1 VVTISRQAGC
11 PAGVVSEYLLKRLKD
26 ERFGPDPAHWR
37 IINKEILSEAAR
49 ELGLSEDKINY
60 IIEIGMRSTMEEIIA
75 ALSSK
80 YYKSDRKI
88 RKTVAEVIRTIAASG
103 SVIIVGR
110 GGVALTQDIPGSL
123 HIYLEAPES
132 WRVRQLMK
140 HFDWKEEKAL
150 KTCREWDT
158 QREKV
163 KEMYGAGSKSGL
175 YHVSFSCDK
184 LKPEEISASA
194 YHLLTL
200 LNKDMR

>member
-1 VVTISRQAGC
+1 MMDNILIRYFNQRVEQAQAEAGIVRKGPVVTISRQAGC

-103 SVIIVGR
+103 SVIDRAMAACIR
-110 GGVALTQDIPGSL
+110 S
-123 HIYLEAPES
+123 S
-132 WRVRQLMK
+132 
-140 HFDWKEEKAL
+140 
-150 KTCREWDT
+150 
-158 QREKV
+158 
-163 KEMYGAGSKSGL
+163 SSGL
-175 YHVSFSCDK
+175 Q
-184 LKPEEISASA
+184 
-194 YHLLTL
+194 
-200 LNKDMR
+200 